1 MANSLLQGQ
10 VPALGAGKIST
21 LDSKIL
27 GRVISAPIS
36 REARALYLL
45 NIASDLLRGFD
56 PIKYPDSFNKIL
68 EEPRWSQSF
77 RGSDG
82 TWLGSAASVAA
93 TQTYPYVLKHLKVTS
108 ASSADR
114 KRIAEIHSLTE
125 EAVEQA
131 VALLRDSSKPALQ
144 LPLLYIASRQC
155 RLLGREKSREECLN
169 QIERTVRQLENNPS
183 ADPSDLKTA
192 ALVLNLRAYE
202 LIPLHISVLP
212 NNFIDTARW
221 GPPPDLSDLDEE
233 KFKTAQALKVR
244 SVTLLDSLPSD
255 NHERRLAHRNLALW
269 YMKLEKKEL
278 AEAEKSI
285 LFNLV
290 GINDDRIL
298 QPQSRGCGQVEWWQ
312 IPKGAWSGACG
323 MG

>member
-10 VPALGAGKIST
+10 VPALAAERVENV
-21 LDSKIL
+21 DSKIVR
-27 GRVISAPIS
+27 RVVSAPLS
-36 REARALYLL
+36 REARAYYLL
-45 NIASDLLRGFD
+45 NIATNLLRGLD
-56 PIKYPDSFNKIL
+56 PITHPDLFKL
-68 EEPRWSQSF
+68 TLVEPQWFHHYRHVDLSLV
-77 RGSDG
+77 GN
-82 TWLGSAASVAA
+82 AASFAA
-93 TQTYPYVLKHLKVTS
+93 TPAYPQNRQVRS
-108 ASSADR
+108 ASDSDL
-114 KRIAEIHSLTE
+114 KQIASNHSLTE
-125 EAVEQA
+125 KAVEQA
-131 VALLRDSSKPALQ
+131 VALVRDSSKPALQ

-169 QIERTVRQLENNPS
+169 QIERTIRQLENNPS
-183 ADPSDLKTA
+183 ADPSDLQAA

-202 LIPLHISVLP
+202 LIPLHISELP
-212 NNFIDTARW
+212 KNFIDTLWW
-221 GPPPDLSDLDEE
+221 GPQPDLCNLDEK
-233 KFKTAQALKVR
+233 KFKTAQAFKVR
-244 SVTLLDSLPSD
+244 SVTLLDRLPSD

-298 QPQSRGCGQVEWWQ
+298 QPQSLGCGQVEWWQ
-312 IPKGAWSGACG
+312 IPKGGWSGACG